1 MQTEKQRERLVELL
15 NEAAF
20 GVNVHTLA
28 DHLSRETIE
37 RVAEYLMANNVVVLP
52 CKIGDKAY
60 YVDKGRMRETTVRE
74 IYFYT
79 NNSWNMMLEF
89 GCEEECDDC
98 PFESWSQ
105 SYCGEWSCG
114 GEYGTWTVDNDD
126 FGKTVFLSKE
136 EAENVLKERKENAR

>member
-15 NEAAF
+15 NAEISHL
-20 GVNVHTLA
+20 VLSDIDLVWTCERINYLA
-28 DHLSRETIE
+28 D
-37 RVAEYLMANNVVVLP
+37 YLIANNVVVLP

-126 FGKTVFLSKE
+126 FGKTVFLSRA
-136 EAENVLKERKENAR
+136 EAENVLKERNNAD